1 MTERRI
7 ESERA
12 QNLWSSFTRQVEPL
26 ARATEVTGV
35 PELTF
40 DGIGGL
46 NTAKEEILTYACAVT
61 NPEVYAN
68 WGTFPPSGVLM
79 VGAPGVGKQLLATA
93 LAQHAQTALV
103 HVDVPRM
110 VLDVVRS
117 GPKVPDF
124 VKGWSQVLEEVPPLT
139 IHFDELE
146 FSGAQDVGSPRT
158 DLPVGPI
165 MDFLLELIDRT
176 TASQKHLVVGSTGYP
191 DTLRQ
196 GFARPGRLERVIEV
210 TPRFPEDIIAALH
223 LHAGLAEKRAG
234 RTLFEG
240 IDWGAVVGTAEI
252 GATGDWVRI
261 LHAVLRRKARREA
274 SGDLPSPI
282 TEEDLSAEV
291 QRFDQASRRIQ
302 NPRGGTYV

>member
-1 MTERRI
+1 MDDSAIRA
-7 ESERA
+7 ERA

-26 ARATEVTGV
+26 ARATEITGV

-158 DLPVGPI
+158 DLPIGPI

-191 DTLRQ
+191 DTLRH

-240 IDWGAVVGTAEI
+240 VNWGAVDGTAEL

-261 LHAVLRRKARREA
+261 LHAVLRRKARSEA

-282 TEEDLSAEV
+282 TEEDLGAEV